1 MDDIPLLL
9 YGTLNSLAN
18 VPYGILHE
26 TDSFLRFPFAGSKHQ
41 GKITL
46 TYEVVKSKTVILILT
61 GNAHHKS
68 EICGDKLVECLLISL
83 RDTLTKHTLFLIRKT
98 RLIIVTCIH
107 YN

>member
-68 EICGDKLVECLLISL
+68 QICSDQLFKRIVVSL
-83 RDTLTKHTLFLIRKT
+83 CNTLTELSLFLISKAKF
-98 RLIIVTCIH
+98 IIVTCSH
-107 YN
+107 